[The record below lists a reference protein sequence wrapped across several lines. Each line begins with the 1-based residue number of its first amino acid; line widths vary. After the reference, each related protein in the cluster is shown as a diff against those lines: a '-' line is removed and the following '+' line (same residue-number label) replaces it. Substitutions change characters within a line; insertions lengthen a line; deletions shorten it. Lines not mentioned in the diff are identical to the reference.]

1 MAMVETSTVGTLE
14 SPRSAVSWGAILAG
28 AVVASAVSLVLVLLG
43 SGLGLAAVS
52 PWSGAGASVT
62 TFAVS
67 AVIWFVATQW
77 IASAFGGYIT
87 GRLRTKWTDLHGD
100 EVFFRD
106 TAHGFIAWCLST
118 LIVAAVFSSMLAGI
132 VSQGAQSGAVV
143 LAGAAQG
150 ATQGATQS
158 ANLADPTDYFID
170 TLFRPAAGNAPSE
183 AGAAEARTEA
193 TRIIVTGL
201 ASGEIPAADKT
212 YLAEMV
218 ASRTGITP
226 ADATQRVDA
235 VLAQM
240 EAAKQKAKE
249 AADAARKAGLT
260 TALLTVAALLVGA
273 FISSVAA
280 AIAGRQRDEDA
291 PEIVT
296 RRGGIAG

>member
-43 SGLGLAAVS
+43 SGLGLAALS
-52 PWSGAGASVT
+52 PWSGAGASAT

-106 TAHGFIAWCLST
+106 TAHGFIAWCPST
-118 LIVAAVFSSMLAGI
+118 LLVAAVFSSMLAGI
-132 VSQGAQSGAVV
+132 VSQGAQGGAAA

-170 TLFRPAAGNAPSE
+170 TLFRPAAGSAPSG

-240 EAAKQKAKE
+240 ETAKQKAKE

-280 AIAGRQRDEDA
+280 AFAGRQRDEDA
-291 PEIVT
+291 PAIVT
-296 RRGGIAG
+296 RRGGVAG

>member
-150 ATQGATQS
+150 ATQS

-183 AGAAEARTEA
+183 AGAAEERTEA

-240 EAAKQKAKE
+240 ETAKQKAKE

-291 PEIVT
+291 PEIAT

>member
-1 MAMVETSTVGTLE
+1 MVMVETSTVGTLE

-43 SGLGLAAVS
+43 SGLGLAAIS

-118 LIVAAVFSSMLAGI
+118 LIVAVVFSSMLAGI

-158 ANLADPTDYFID
+158 ANPADPTDYFID
-170 TLFRPAAGNAPSE
+170 TLFRPAAGSPPSE

-218 ASRTGITP
+218 ASRTGISP
-226 ADATQRVDA
+226 ADATQRVEA

-291 PEIVT
+291 PEIAT